1 MDDDNTTPESNVPEE
16 NSDSNPQTVL
26 FDNQLKDSDKYGKT
40 HYQGNK
46 RAYNEH
52 EGWYGRKNTPH
63 TPPFKKEPPSV
74 YDEILEDLIDIV
86 AKLLKELGKRK

>member
-1 MDDDNTTPESNVPEE
+1 MDEDNTTPESNLP
-16 NSDSNPQTVL
+16 
-26 FDNQLKDSDKYGKT
+26 DNNEDKYGKT

-46 RAYNEH
+46 RAYSEH
-52 EGWYGRKNTPH
+52 NDWYGSKPITHEPIS
-63 TPPFKKEPPSV
+63 KKEQSSV